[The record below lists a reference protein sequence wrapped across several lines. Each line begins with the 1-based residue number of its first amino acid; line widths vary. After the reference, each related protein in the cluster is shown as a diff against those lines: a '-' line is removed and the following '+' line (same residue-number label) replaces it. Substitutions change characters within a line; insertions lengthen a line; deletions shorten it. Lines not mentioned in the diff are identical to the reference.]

1 MNINFLR
8 NTLLVCALATAS
20 LTAAVGAEPTD
31 PDQFELD
38 FENNINTPEIP
49 QKKRSSVKAR
59 IDELQADLERAG
71 FKTSKVR
78 QGEVL
83 MVTIACERLFRA
95 NDVTLTDQGKALL
108 RKFRLSDGAASKYKI
123 IIAVHTD
130 NTGEDAYADSITAS
144 RANSIDDFL
153 NGRMAAID
161 ITTVPYGLGR
171 DEQLVSN
178 DSLKNRAKNR
188 RVEIYIVPTSAMFA
202 K

>member
-1 MNINFLR
+1 MNINLLR
-8 NTLLVCALATAS
+8 NTVLVCALATAS
-20 LTAAVGAEPTD
+20 LTAADGAEPTD
-31 PDQFELD
+31 PDPFELD

>member
-31 PDQFELD
+31 PDPFELD

-108 RKFRLSDGAASKYKI
+108 RKFRLSDGAASRYKI

>member
-1 MNINFLR
+1 
-8 NTLLVCALATAS
+8 
-20 LTAAVGAEPTD
+20 
-31 PDQFELD
+31 
-38 FENNINTPEIP
+38 
-49 QKKRSSVKAR
+49 
-59 IDELQADLERAG
+59 
-71 FKTSKVR
+71 
-78 QGEVL
+78 

>member
-31 PDQFELD
+31 PDPLELD